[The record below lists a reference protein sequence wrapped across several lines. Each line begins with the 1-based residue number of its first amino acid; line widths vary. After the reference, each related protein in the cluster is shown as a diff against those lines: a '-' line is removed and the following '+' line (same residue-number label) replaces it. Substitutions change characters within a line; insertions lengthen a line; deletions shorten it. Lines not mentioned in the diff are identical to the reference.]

1 MHPVRAQVINEIDG
15 GADRPGEGIRPVDV
29 ADLADEVD
37 DEHDVDDAD
46 DAPDGEH
53 DHHRHDRAARA
64 AADRRDRVRKRQQAV
79 EQCHRARLLH
89 AEGDNA
95 GGAVE

>member
-37 DEHDVDDAD
+37 DEHDVVIFI
-46 DAPDGEH
+46 GFLWIIYLYYFIKLYH
-53 DHHRHDRAARA
+53 Y
-64 AADRRDRVRKRQQAV
+64 
-79 EQCHRARLLH
+79 
-89 AEGDNA
+89 NA
-95 GGAVE
+95 SLIHLSSRSHLVYFVSL